1 MRPILH
7 HPLEFQ
13 TQLPSS
19 RHHLKHVATTNRFSP
34 SPGGNIVSPG
44 LENSSRSGSVINQP
58 NQTKDKVMTSSQ
70 QSAVETGSAV
80 LQQQTSP
87 VQQMN
92 SPTLKSG
99 ISLTEKLKWKFL
111 GW

>member
-1 MRPILH
+1 M
-7 HPLEFQ
+7 
-13 TQLPSS
+13 
-19 RHHLKHVATTNRFSP
+19 ATTNRFSP